1 MSDNDLNQV
10 NMNNNN
16 NYHTRSRMK
25 RRNIASIMINSSRSR
40 SQSANCDNYNLMCQ
54 LYKSINSRE
63 KFPIIKQSPDE
74 SDDHC
79 GSWNNNKFS
88 RRRRKR
94 PPPPQM
100 IMITRNSRR
109 RVCNWQLLMQIVI
122 LLVLAICPRGVWS
135 WSVERDLS
143 ASSSFYHQP
152 AEEDY
157 YSGKQL
163 FRCLSRSEK
172 IIWQRSRAI
181 NQNDRYN

>member
-1 MSDNDLNQV
+1 
-10 NMNNNN
+10 
-16 NYHTRSRMK
+16 
-25 RRNIASIMINSSRSR
+25 MINSSRSR

-157 YSGKQL
+157 YSG
-163 FRCLSRSEK
+163 
-172 IIWQRSRAI
+172 
-181 NQNDRYN
+181 N